1 MRQRITEVE
10 PQRPLKLLLRCGP
23 VILVVGLDK
32 SQYAV
37 SRGQGIIQGYCP
49 SRCILGLGHCLR
61 GSDKAGYRRQGVR
74 ARERCISAG
83 VIRIHLDCMLE
94 LFNAS
99 RGTFFVPQVPGLLLL
114 QIRIMRKSVH
124 MWRVEQ
130 SMLSLSREPE
140 PNLACNGARDFA
152 LHFQNVADVAVLTV
166 GPDV

>member
-1 MRQRITEVE
+1 
-10 PQRPLKLLLRCGP
+10 
-23 VILVVGLDK
+23 
-32 SQYAV
+32 
-37 SRGQGIIQGYCP
+37 
-49 SRCILGLGHCLR
+49 
-61 GSDKAGYRRQGVR
+61 
-74 ARERCISAG
+74 
-83 VIRIHLDCMLE
+83 MLE

-99 RGTFFVPQVPGLLLL
+99 RGTFFVPQVPGLLPL

-124 MWRVEQ
+124 TWRVGQ